1 LDASKNDLSSTKD
14 QNQLSKLLPGLIA
27 SDLSSIPDSLKVS
40 TVMNLISTSI
50 DYYNDLNIFLN
61 REHSF

>member
-1 LDASKNDLSSTKD
+1 MDASKNDLSSIKD

-50 DYYNDLNIFLN
+50 DKSKSNNLF
-61 REHSF
+61 

>member
-50 DYYNDLNIFLN
+50 DKSKSNNLF
-61 REHSF
+61 

>member
-1 LDASKNDLSSTKD
+1 MDASKNDLSSTKD

-50 DYYNDLNIFLN
+50 DKSKSNNLF
-61 REHSF
+61 

>member
-1 LDASKNDLSSTKD
+1 LDASTNDLSSTKD

-50 DYYNDLNIFLN
+50 DKSKSNNLF
-61 REHSF
+61 